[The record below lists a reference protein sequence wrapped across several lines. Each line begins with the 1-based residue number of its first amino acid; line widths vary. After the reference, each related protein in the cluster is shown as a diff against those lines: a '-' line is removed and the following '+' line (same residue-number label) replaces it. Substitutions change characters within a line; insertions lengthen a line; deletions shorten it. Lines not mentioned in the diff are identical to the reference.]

1 LPRNLS
7 TKRRSADL
15 SVGELASRTGV
26 AVSALHYYESL
37 GLIRSWR
44 TAANHRRYD
53 RAMLR
58 HVSIIKVAQK
68 LGVPLAEIG
77 EALQALPLDRTPDTH
92 DWKAMSERWGASLT
106 ERIDKLVWLR
116 DKLDYCIG
124 CGCLSVKHCPLYN
137 ADDHLG
143 AEGPGPR
150 RLDPDPQG

>member
-1 LPRNLS
+1 MP
-7 TKRRSADL
+7 TKRRNTDL
-15 SVGELASRTGV
+15 SVGELSARSGV

-44 TAANHRRYD
+44 TPANHRRYD

-58 HVSIIKVAQK
+58 YVSIIKVAQK

-77 EALQALPLDRTPDTH
+77 EALQALPQDRTPSTD
-92 DWKAMSERWGASLT
+92 DWQSMSAHWGAALT
-106 ERIDKLVWLR
+106 ARIDQLVWLR

-137 ADDHLG
+137 ADDYLG

-150 RLDPDPQG
+150 RLDPGPQA